1 MDKKTAQNLIEDTF
15 NDSFSEE
22 RFTIFAKNLLNDLE
36 PKSNFYTGNLIWDDY
51 KEHINTYKRIGK
63 YIDPDGEAL
72 DVLIVEVKSVTKLER
87 ARTALRN
94 FVIKHLSKF
103 EKEAMRWWLL

>member
-36 PKSNFYTGNLIWDDY
+36 PKSNF
-51 KEHINTYKRIGK
+51 
-63 YIDPDGEAL
+63 
-72 DVLIVEVKSVTKLER
+72 VTVHSPQ
-87 ARTALRN
+87 T
-94 FVIKHLSKF
+94 
-103 EKEAMRWWLL
+103 